1 MRKNI
6 ACFVCYAAALLLLL
20 SLATKS
26 QAQPAAPTR
35 SATAATT
42 SNSGTSNSSA
52 PTGLLSQAYAALSRA
67 DHDYQGHRVRAM
79 FQIKAAAKELGVS
92 LQGDGQ
98 GKEVQAA
105 SDQQLRTAQSLLQ
118 QALPSLRERAKMHI
132 ERAIQQ
138 LSMALSVN

>member
-6 ACFVCYAAALLLLL
+6 ACLVFYAAGMLLLL
-20 SLATKS
+20 SVATKS

-35 SATAATT
+35 SANTT
-42 SNSGTSNSSA
+42 TPSNSSS
-52 PTGLLSQAYAALSRA
+52 PVGLLSQAYAALSGA
-67 DHDYQGHRVRAM
+67 DHDYQGHRMRAM
-79 FQIKAAAKELGVS
+79 MQIKAAARELGVT

-98 GKEVQAA
+98 SREVQAA

-118 QALPSLRERAKMHI
+118 QALPSLRQRARMHI

-138 LSMALSVN
+138 LSIALSIN

>member
-1 MRKNI
+1 MRKNTT
-6 ACFVCYAAALLLLL
+6 CFVCCAAGLLLLL
-20 SLATKS
+20 ALGTKL
-26 QAQPAAPTR
+26 QAQPAAPAR
-35 SATAATT
+35 SANTATT

-52 PTGLLSQAYAALSRA
+52 PAGLLSQAYAALSSA

-79 FQIKAAAKELGVS
+79 MQVKAAARELGVT

-98 GKEVQAA
+98 GQEAQAT

-118 QALPSLRERAKMHI
+118 QALPSLHQRAKMHI
-132 ERAIQQ
+132 EKAIQQ